1 MKEEIV
7 KKTVKEEIVKKKVK
21 EEIVKKTV
29 NEGSKKNRRIDSRG
43 FIWRKV
49 NRNFSPSIT
58 SAAILP
64 LLFGLHPSAFTDYS
78 RVHYP
83 LEKNAAS
90 FLYLNLISADYSFG

>member
-49 NRNFSPSIT
+49 NRNFSPSKT
-58 SAAILP
+58 SAEMLP
-64 LLFGLHPSAFTDYS
+64 LLFSVHPSRTA
-78 RVHYP
+78 VVQGG
-83 LEKNAAS
+83 
-90 FLYLNLISADYSFG
+90 I